1 VSHVVSTSS
10 HAVSTSPDGPRL
22 YRYQPADAAEVL
34 ARERDLHV
42 VYRACFADPPWSESE
57 AQIAAFPQRLVEQM
71 AHPGAHG
78 IMVECDG
85 RVVAAVYGWPAG
97 DVLPAG
103 TAFDDALAAA
113 APRHV
118 VAALTAPALVV
129 AELMVHPAHR
139 RQGIA
144 RALLTRYVSRWPRA
158 WLCTHPQAP
167 AVALYESMGWRR
179 QFDFVVGEFSL
190 VLYLWQADHPPA

>member
-1 VSHVVSTSS
+1 MSQYGLRS
-10 HAVSTSPDGPRL
+10 
-22 YRYQPADAAEVL
+22 YRFHPADAAQVL
-34 ARERDLHV
+34 ARERYLQV
-42 VYRACFADPPWSESE
+42 VYRECFADPPWSEDE
-57 AQIAAFPQRLVEQM
+57 AQVASFPQRLAQQM

-78 IMVECDG
+78 IIVERDG
-85 RVVAAVYGWPAG
+85 RVVAAIYGWPAG
-97 DVLPAG
+97 DTLPAG

-118 VAALTAPALVV
+118 LAALTAPALVV

-139 RQGIA
+139 RKGIA

-179 QFDFVVGEFSL
+179 QFDFVVGEVPL
-190 VLYLWQADHPPA
+190 VLYLWRADESGSSP